1 MIEGAM
7 IGRAGAVGNPAA
19 LEGKVS
25 LSRAIVRATYR
36 AVIVGGCS
44 LRSVSATTNV

>member
-25 LSRAIVRATYR
+25 LSRAIVPSG
-36 AVIVGGCS
+36 V
-44 LRSVSATTNV
+44 